1 MSGLFPISLDDMIAC
16 VARELEMRKRVYPRW
31 VSQHKMSQEAADRE
45 IDTMRAI
52 HDKLAN
58 ERKNQ

>member
-16 VARELEMRKRVYPRW
+16 AARELEMRKKVYPRW
-31 VSQHKMSQEAADRE
+31 VSQHKMSQQKADQE

-52 HDKLAN
+52 HDKLVA
-58 ERKNQ
+58 ERKAQ